1 MQVLAALCSN
11 SIHMQ
16 VNPVH
21 ANAVAGLATSATAQ
35 ATVQRTLLWSIR
47 NEVSQSQVGAYKQMT
62 DQDEKLDS

>member
-1 MQVLAALCSN
+1 MLKNCA
-11 SIHMQ
+11 HTQ

-47 NEVSQSQVGAYKQMT
+47 YEVSWSQIWAYNHMT
-62 DQDEKLDS
+62 NEDEKLDS